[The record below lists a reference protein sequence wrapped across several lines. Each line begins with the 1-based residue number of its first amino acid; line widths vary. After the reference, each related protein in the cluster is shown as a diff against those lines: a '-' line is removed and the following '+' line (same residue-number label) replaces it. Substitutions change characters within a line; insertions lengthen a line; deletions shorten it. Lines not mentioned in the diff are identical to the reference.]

1 MKPKPRRSDPGLQ
14 SPIVKCLP
22 IPPKWPQCHILSCM
36 KCNQHLGQLQD
47 ISCQRGEVPDCEQRQ
62 GSCCSTV
69 GGRTLKTTHRHPG
82 PGQTSPGHSGPG
94 HPGPRTSRSPD
105 IQVPG
110 HPGLS
115 DIQVFRTS
123 RSQDIQV
130 PGHPS
135 LLDIQVPGHPGL
147 LDIQVPGH
155 PGLSDFQVL
164 SLIVK
169 MFIRSCFL
177 INLLKCLNGH
187 KSLGSLFVCQK

>member
-1 MKPKPRRSDPGLQ
+1 MSFLKS
-14 SPIVKCLP
+14 CLM
-22 IPPKWPQCHILSCM
+22 CLRLM
-36 KCNQHLGQLQD
+36 MVLMMG
-47 ISCQRGEVPDCEQRQ
+47 DCSALRA
-62 GSCCSTV
+62 
-69 GGRTLKTTHRHPG
+69 LPATHRHPG

-147 LDIQVPGH
+147 
-155 PGLSDFQVL
+155 SDFQVL

-177 INLLKCLNGH
+177 INLLKCLIGH

>member
-1 MKPKPRRSDPGLQ
+1 MKYKYQCNVNINTNRFLILPRQMVFKSFVDSRHNHSSGNLERHKEPEEKGNNL
-14 SPIVKCLP
+14 KA
-22 IPPKWPQCHILSCM
+22 
-36 KCNQHLGQLQD
+36 NQ
-47 ISCQRGEVPDCEQRQ
+47 RN
-62 GSCCSTV
+62 TWA
-69 GGRTLKTTHRHPG
+69 GRTHRHPG

-147 LDIQVPGH
+147 
-155 PGLSDFQVL
+155 SDFQVL

-177 INLLKCLNGH
+177 INLLKCLIGH